1 MFGKRM
7 TIDVPKDYVDTKNKY
22 KILINSIL

>member
-7 TIDVPKDYVDTKNKY
+7 TIDVPKDYVDTENKNKT
-22 KILINSIL
+22 LINSIL